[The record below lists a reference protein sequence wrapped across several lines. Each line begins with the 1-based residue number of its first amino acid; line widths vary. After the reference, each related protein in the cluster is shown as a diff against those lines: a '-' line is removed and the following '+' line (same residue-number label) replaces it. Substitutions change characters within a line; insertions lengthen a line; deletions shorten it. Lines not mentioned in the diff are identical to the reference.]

1 MFEVVVVVGTVLGI
15 LVGRDAC
22 SIGGGVSIIAVGDA
36 TRVLDLTTN
45 ADDPTTRK
53 AKIRLTMLFMM

>member
-1 MFEVVVVVGTVLGI
+1 MFDVVVETVVGI
-15 LVGRDAC
+15 LVGRDAW

-45 ADDPTTRK
+45 ADDPTTKR
-53 AKIRLTMLFMM
+53 AKNRLTMLFMV